1 MSKPNKYNPSG
12 MGAQPK
18 LNTKQLYN
26 GPARPGGSQKAT
38 VNFTGDDNAIPGDK
52 GAGIRVRETPHN
64 QHGQTGKV
72 EPSAEQ
78 PKSANHPT

>member
-1 MSKPNKYNPSG
+1 

-38 VNFTGDDNAIPGDK
+38 VSLSGDDNAIPGDK
-52 GAGIRVRETPHN
+52 GAGVRVRETPHN
-64 QHGQTGKV
+64 QHGLTGKV